1 MQVSLL
7 FSRFQTLFFHYF
19 MHYLPNTGGLNQ
31 NSEHVWDQVKPSLNL
46 PKIVTLRGHLLPA
59 LGLTVW
65 SLFSCFLT
73 IFGVFYLVAIGNFS
87 MFDIY
92 SSSGVKT
99 APANPAS
106 GGRGAAN
113 CFP

>member
-1 MQVSLL
+1 
-7 FSRFQTLFFHYF
+7 

-31 NSEHVWDQVKPSLNL
+31 NSEHVWDQVKPLNS

-59 LGLTVW
+59 LGLKVW

-99 APANPAS
+99 APAN
-106 GGRGAAN
+106 RGVSTSICRAINRAALN
-113 CFP
+113 RAARFAF